1 MEKRSQVAQMAID
14 ILDGNP
20 DTYDLNTAE
29 DKLRKLVLNEMGGT
43 WDYYTFQDNKYKVF
57 AILSEILTESTSRV
71 LREVFEPFCE
81 FRDFELGD
89 TVEFTVEDDRLFE
102 VSVVATDNNNLLRQK
117 LMNRKVPMTAS
128 ELGVKIYAPFTAW
141 LAGRI
146 SLEKL
151 VDRVQKSV
159 QQDMV
164 RRIGNA
170 FVSAY
175 GQCHA
180 NLVESGTVTRD
191 ALSLLCAKVDGL
203 GLGDPVIY
211 GTKTALAKIPA
222 LEGFVLD
229 GEDLRNNGYLKMFEG
244 MKCVELKN
252 TFNKETGK
260 FGLGDDEHLYIV
272 PSGMTKPIM
281 VGFEGKA
288 FVLEDK
294 TGARNDREVEYL
306 FTRRVH
312 IGVVKAVNF
321 GRYDIA

>member
-1 MEKRSQVAQMAID
+1 MAID

-146 SLEKL
+146 DLAKL
-151 VDRVQKSV
+151 VDRVQKST

-211 GTKTALAKIPA
+211 GTKTAFTTPICTLLVNRYSISLSFLAPDLSSSTNAFPSKPTIIGLVIP
-222 LEGFVLD
+222 LGTMYRCSSSPKPNLPVSLLNVF
-229 GEDLRNNGYLKMFEG
+229 
-244 MKCVELKN
+244 
-252 TFNKETGK
+252 FNSTH
-260 FGLGDDEHLYIV
+260 FI
-272 PSGMTKPIM
+272 PSNIFK
-281 VGFEGKA
+281 
-288 FVLEDK
+288 
-294 TGARNDREVEYL
+294 
-306 FTRRVH
+306 
-312 IGVVKAVNF
+312 
-321 GRYDIA
+321 